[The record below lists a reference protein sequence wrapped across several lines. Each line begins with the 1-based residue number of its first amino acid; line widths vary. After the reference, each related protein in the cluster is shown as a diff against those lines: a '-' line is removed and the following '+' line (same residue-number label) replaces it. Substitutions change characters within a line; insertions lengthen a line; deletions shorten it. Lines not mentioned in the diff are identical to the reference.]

1 MSEAGL
7 SILTIR
13 TFGWVV
19 RLSPPARRCANIT
32 EKYSKMSK
40 TITIPSDPNTETLIS
55 AIDMIIEAQD
65 NGYSILVT
73 NDNETQGVLYKDA
86 KNFKVMV
93 NVLGIEFDMVA
104 LRRKALKKE
113 YEAIGE
119 SYMLTVGKIPHTIKV
134 CSHDDID
141 RLINGI
147 CLKNGHSYEEL
158 LKMMTEDVKQQIEN
172 E

>member
-1 MSEAGL
+1 
-7 SILTIR
+7 
-13 TFGWVV
+13 
-19 RLSPPARRCANIT
+19 
-32 EKYSKMSK
+32 MSK
-40 TITIPSDPNTETLIS
+40 TITIPSNPNTETLIS

-119 SYMLTVGKIPHTIKV
+119 PYMLQVGKIPHTMKIG
-134 CSHDDID
+134 SRDDID

-147 CLKNGHSYEEL
+147 CLNNGHSYEEL
-158 LKMMTEDVKQQIEN
+158 VKMMAEDVKQQIEN